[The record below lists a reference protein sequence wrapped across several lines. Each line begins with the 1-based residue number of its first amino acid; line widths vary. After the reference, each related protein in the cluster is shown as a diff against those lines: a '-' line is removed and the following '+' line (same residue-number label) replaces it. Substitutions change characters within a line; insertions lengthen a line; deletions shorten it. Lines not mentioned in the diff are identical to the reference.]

1 MSLLTTA
8 GKTNLLT
15 TIPLIN
21 KKAVQ
26 LKYLDQHIT
35 LPPQTSPPISK
46 NRKINC
52 FKNLNKF
59 SISHKDN
66 NGPTPECAQ
75 KDYGVKAMSR
85 DKHPTNSL

>member
-1 MSLLTTA
+1 MPLLTTA

-15 TIPLIN
+15 TSPLIN

-26 LKYLDQHIT
+26 LKHLDQHI
-35 LPPQTSPPISK
+35 LPTQTSPPISK

-59 SISHKDN
+59 SISHEDN
-66 NGPTPECAQ
+66 NGPTPENAQ
-75 KDYGVKAMSR
+75 KY
-85 DKHPTNSL
+85 